1 MTTVLLYA
9 LGILIIVLLLG
20 ISIALHEIGHL
31 IPAKLFGVKVTQ
43 YMIGFGRTIWSRKKG
58 ETEYGVKLLPLGGY
72 VAMIGMYPPAKPG
85 EAPRE
90 STTGFLNSVV
100 EESPVKVGK
109 GRGEHIVD
117 EITRVGDVPAG
128 EGTGPAGAGPAGPA
142 TGPATG
148 PAGPATGA
156 AGPATG
162 PAGPTTGAADEP
174 ETDDA
179 EYRRGLAG
187 WVDEAREASAE
198 TIGEGE
204 DHRSFYRLPVWK
216 KIIVMAGGPLMNLVL
231 AFVFF
236 GIVISGFG
244 VGQSST
250 TLVHVSECLVQ
261 AGSTQTECGADDPA
275 APAAA
280 AGLQPGDTLVSVD
293 GTAIEGWEQFRQIV
307 AASPGR
313 PLSVQI
319 ERAGSTNTLSLTPE
333 PNERVLADG
342 SGKALLNDDGTPKTE
357 TVGMI
362 GATPGTETVQ
372 RPITEVPAFVGENVK
387 AVSGIVINLPARLVD
402 VWQAAFGAEERDPNG
417 PMGVVGVGRLA
428 GEIVSMDE
436 APIAARA
443 QFIFS
448 LAGSLNVALFVF
460 NLVPLMPLD
469 GGHIAGAIYEA
480 IKRGWAKLRRK
491 PDPGPVDTAKM
502 VPITFVV
509 VIALGAMSLLLM
521 YADIVK
527 PVSFFG

>member
-31 IPAKLFGVKVTQ
+31 VPAKLFGVKVTQ
-43 YMIGFGRTIWSRKKG
+43 YMIGFGRTVWSRTKG

-72 VAMIGMYPPAKPG
+72 VAMIGMYPPAKAG

-100 EESPVKVGK
+100 EEAPVGSPKA
-109 GRGEHIVD
+109 RGGALAD
-117 EITRVGDVPAG
+117 ELARIGDTPEPQIDTA
-128 EGTGPAGAGPAGPA
+128 EAGP
-142 TGPATG
+142 
-148 PAGPATGA
+148 
-156 AGPATG
+156 
-162 PAGPTTGAADEP
+162 EL
-174 ETDDA
+174 
-179 EYRRGLAG
+179 RRGVAG

-198 TIGEGE
+198 TIPAGE

-216 KIIVMAGGPLMNLVL
+216 KIIVMAGGPVMNLVL

-244 VGQSST
+244 VAQSST
-250 TLVHVSECLVQ
+250 TLAHVSECLVP
-261 AGSTQTECGADDPA
+261 AGSDQTECGADDQK

-280 AGLQPGDTLVSVD
+280 AGLLPGDTLVSVD
-293 GTAIEGWEQFRQIV
+293 GQPIDSWDAFRAVV
-307 AASPGR
+307 AASPGAQ
-313 PLSVQI
+313 LSIGI
-319 ERAGSTNTLSLTPE
+319 ERDGAAETLELTPQ
-333 PNERVLADG
+333 PNERILIDVDGQVLMNA
-342 SGKALLNDDGTPKTE
+342 DGTPQTE
-357 TVGMI
+357 SVGMI
-362 GATPGTETVQ
+362 GASPGTEVVPQPLT
-372 RPITEVPAFVGENVK
+372 RVPAFVGENVK
-387 AVSGIVINLPARLVD
+387 NVAGVILNLPARMVD
-402 VWQAAFGAEERDPNG
+402 VWNAAFGAEERDPNG
-417 PMGVVGVGRLA
+417 PMGVVGIGRLA
-428 GEIVSMDE
+428 GEVVSMDE

-448 LAGSLNVALFVF
+448 IAGSLNVALFVF
-460 NLVPLMPLD
+460 NLIPLMPLD

-480 IKRGWAKLRRK
+480 LKRGWAKLRRK

-502 VPITFVV
+502 VPVTLVV

-527 PVSFFG
+527 PVALFG

>member
-9 LGILIIVLLLG
+9 FGILIIVLLLG

-31 IPAKLFGVKVTQ
+31 LPAKLFGVKVTQ

-58 ETEYGVKLLPLGGY
+58 ETEYGVKMLPLGGY
-72 VAMIGMYPPAKPG
+72 VAMIGMYPPSKPG

-100 EESPVKVGK
+100 EDAPVKVGK
-109 GRGEHIVD
+109 KHGETIVD
-117 EITRVGDVPAG
+117 EITRVGDAPTDAANAA
-128 EGTGPAGAGPAGPA
+128 AGAPRDAGAVDP
-142 TGPATG
+142 
-148 PAGPATGA
+148 
-156 AGPATG
+156 
-162 PAGPTTGAADEP
+162 DEV
-174 ETDDA
+174 

-187 WVDEAREASAE
+187 WVDEARDASAE
-198 TIGEGE
+198 TIPEGE

-216 KIIVMAGGPLMNLVL
+216 KIIVMAGGPLMNLLL
-231 AFVFF
+231 AFLFF

-244 VGQSST
+244 VAQSST
-250 TLVHVSECLVQ
+250 TLSHVSECLVP
-261 AGSTQTECGADDPA
+261 AGSTQTSCGTDDPA

-280 AGLQPGDTLVSVD
+280 AGLRPGDTLVAVN
-293 GTAIEGWEQFRQIV
+293 GQPIEGWEAFRATV
-307 AASPGR
+307 ASSPGVT
-313 PLSVQI
+313 LQI
-319 ERAGSTNTLSLTPE
+319 EIERDGKTETLALTPE
-333 PNERVLADG
+333 ANERVLVDA
-342 SGKALLNDDGTPKTE
+342 SGKALLNEDGTPKTE
-357 TVGMI
+357 SVGMI
-362 GATPGTETVQ
+362 GASPGSEVVQ

-387 AVSGIVINLPARLVD
+387 NVAGVILNLPSRLVD
-402 VWQAAFGAEERDPNG
+402 VWQAAFGSEERDPNG

-428 GEIVSMDE
+428 GEVVSMDE
-436 APIAARA
+436 VPFSARA

-480 IKRGWAKLRRK
+480 IKRGWARLRGK

-527 PVSFFG
+527 PVALFG